1 MVAFDMNLWCI
12 QVKKNV
18 STTRVGIEKD
28 LQSQKAERNFSPFI
42 HKFSVL
48 LFRDNTLFWIWRWVK
63 SEIYR
68 SKSQMKF
75 NVSTRSAYYK
85 KKMKE
90 SKSLEKE
97 NYVSEKK
104 IFVIESSR

>member
-1 MVAFDMNLWCI
+1 
-12 QVKKNV
+12 
-18 STTRVGIEKD
+18 
-28 LQSQKAERNFSPFI
+28 
-42 HKFSVL
+42 
-48 LFRDNTLFWIWRWVK
+48 
-63 SEIYR
+63 
-68 SKSQMKF
+68 MKF

-97 NYVSEKK
+97 NYVSEKE